1 MTTGGM
7 PETAETM
14 EGILAGAQGR
24 AARIIDTATAT
35 EAETTGIVA
44 AVTVTAIATTFGD
57 ETAP

>member
-14 EGILAGAQGR
+14 EGTLAGAQGR

-35 EAETTGIVA
+35 EAETTETAVA
-44 AVTVTAIATTFGD
+44 VTAIATVITFAD